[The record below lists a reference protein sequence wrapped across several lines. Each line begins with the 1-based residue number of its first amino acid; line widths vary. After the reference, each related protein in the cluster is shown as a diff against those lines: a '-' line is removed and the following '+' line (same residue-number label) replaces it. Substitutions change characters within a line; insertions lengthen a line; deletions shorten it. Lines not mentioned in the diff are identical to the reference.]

1 MMTIFLG
8 FIFLGSLLTSVGVA
22 NLSFWVL
29 IMGRIVYGIGGD
41 SLLVVQW
48 AYITEF
54 FGEDQIGLASVK
66 FFKKKIVVKIN
77 NREFCT
83 CLQE

>member
-8 FIFLGSLLTSVGVA
+8 FIFIGSALVALGVE

-29 IMGRIVYGIGGD
+29 IVGRIVYGMGGD

-54 FGEDQIGLASVK
+54 FGEDQIGLASVYYR
-66 FFKKKIVVKIN
+66 KKNV
-77 NREFCT
+77 
-83 CLQE
+83 